1 MCFSVL
7 QNKLIERDLEALQ
20 AQLMETSMTDAS
32 GLSFFEHF
40 HISPIKV
47 MIQHHFPLQNTAHV
61 LFKVTCDRNLK
72 SKIRPEA

>member
-20 AQLMETSMTDAS
+20 AQLMESSMTDTS

-47 MIQHHFPLQNTAHV
+47 MNQHHSQNTAHD
-61 LFKVTCDRNLK
+61 LFKVTCQQHFK
-72 SKIRPEA
+72 